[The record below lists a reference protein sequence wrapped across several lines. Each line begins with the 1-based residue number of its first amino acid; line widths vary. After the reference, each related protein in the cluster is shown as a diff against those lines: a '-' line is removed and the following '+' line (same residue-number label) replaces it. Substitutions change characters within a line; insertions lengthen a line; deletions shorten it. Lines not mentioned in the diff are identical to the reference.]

1 MTNASAKEVMVLVH
15 SFGMSRD
22 RLRSAMAA
30 LSGIGLTDID
40 ALEYL
45 ERLGPLTQRDLGSQ
59 LQLTSGAVTML
70 VDRLEGLDLVRRGR
84 HPTDRRATLVEL
96 VPDAALPE
104 LPELAAYH
112 QRSLEAAQRLS
123 PSGRAEIATFLQQ
136 LITRADEC
144 SEGMRARTMPRSR
157 G

>member
-1 MTNASAKEVMVLVH
+1 MTNASAKEVLARVH
-15 SFGMSRD
+15 GFGMSRD

-45 ERLGPLTQRDLGSQ
+45 ERLGPLTQRDLGRH

-70 VDRLEGLDLVRRGR
+70 VDRLEGLGLVRRGR

-96 VPDAALPE
+96 VPGAAPPE
-104 LPELAAYH
+104 LPELATYH
-112 QRSLEAAQRLS
+112 QRSLEAARALS
-123 PSGRAEIATFLQQ
+123 PSARAEIATFLHQ
-136 LITRADEC
+136 LSTRADEC
-144 SEGMRARTMPRSR
+144 SGGMRARTMPRSR
-157 G
+157 D